1 MIGGLR
7 ALLRLAVGEAFA
19 GAARLRL
26 AGDLGGETSI
36 GDGAEADGSS
46 SRPSGLALQ
55 ADAAPMVVAWRT
67 ATSTR
72 WSSSARA

>member
-26 AGDLGGETSI
+26 AGDLGGELLS
-36 GDGAEADGSS
+36 AM
-46 SRPSGLALQ
+46 RRSGRFQ
-55 ADAAPMVVAWRT
+55 QPPVRT
-67 ATSTR
+67 GTIRRTR
-72 WSSSARA
+72 HLWSSHGEPLRVHGGRAP

>member
-19 GAARLRL
+19 GAAQLRL
-26 AGDLGGETSI
+26 AGDLGGELLSAMGQKRTVP
-36 GDGAEADGSS
+36 AAA
-46 SRPSGLALQ
+46 RPDWHYQ